1 MKNKFSFAL
10 IALVTLSLSLPIIVF
25 AQQRPN
31 QAAGRT
37 SGRGELPPSPNRRA
51 GARSSATTIPTIV
64 QDFKE
69 AMNIIRDS
77 YIDGNKIDYNNAYK
91 SSMTGMLRTL
101 DPHSSYFDRE
111 EFEELKTDQRSEYF
125 GIGATIQNYSVG
137 DAVETYITA
146 TFNHS
151 PASRGGLRYGDR
163 IVDGHRC
170 GGMLRACTSR
180 VARRSHGSATA

>member
-10 IALVTLSLSLPIIVF
+10 IALITLSLSLPIFVF

-37 SGRGELPPSPNRRA
+37 PGRSDQPPASSRRT
-51 GARSSATTIPTIV
+51 GARSSATTILTID
-64 QDFKE
+64 QDFKD
-69 AMNIIRDS
+69 ALNIVRDN
-77 YIDGNKIDYNNAYK
+77 YIDGNKIDYNNTYK

-125 GIGATIQNYSVG
+125 GIGATIVNYSVG
-137 DAVETYITA
+137 DEIETYITA
-146 TFNHS
+146 TFDHS
-151 PASRGGLRYGDR
+151 PAW
-163 IVDGHRC
+163 
-170 GGMLRACTSR
+170 
-180 VARRSHGSATA
+180 